1 MLSQYTRQR
10 ILREAEE
17 KALKTSSAVKVE
29 EIKVEVEKSE
39 TVEDNEKS
47 ETRGRKKTDAEKLKK
62 ER

>member
-17 KALKTSSAVKVE
+17 KALKTSSAIKVE
-29 EIKVEVEKSE
+29 EVKVEVEKSE